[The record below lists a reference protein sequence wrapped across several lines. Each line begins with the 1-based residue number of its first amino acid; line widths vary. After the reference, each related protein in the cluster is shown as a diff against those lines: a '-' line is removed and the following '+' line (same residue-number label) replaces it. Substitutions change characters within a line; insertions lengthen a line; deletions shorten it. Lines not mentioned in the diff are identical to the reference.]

1 MTCRKVVTCRR
12 LSHLL
17 TTGYYLDF
25 HQGDCMKRIS
35 GVLLVLAAA
44 AAIAFAADK
53 PKTMTGTLVDVACAT
68 ENAEK
73 PKADFAAKHSK
84 RCLTMPE
91 CEESGY
97 ALVTADN
104 QVIKFD
110 KDSNEQAKKLIAAT
124 DKDKDWKVSVTGT
137 MNKDNTLKV
146 EKLALQ

>member
-1 MTCRKVVTCRR
+1 
-12 LSHLL
+12 
-17 TTGYYLDF
+17 
-25 HQGDCMKRIS
+25 MKRIS
-35 GVLLVLAAA
+35 GILLILAAA
-44 AAIAFAADK
+44 AALAFAGGMK
-53 PKTMTGTLVDVACAT
+53 SQTITGHLVDVACAS

-84 RCLTMPE
+84 KCLTMPE

-97 ALVTADN
+97 AVLTADN
-104 QVIKFD
+104 KVIKFD
-110 KDSNEQAKKLIAAT
+110 KDGNEQAKKLIAAT